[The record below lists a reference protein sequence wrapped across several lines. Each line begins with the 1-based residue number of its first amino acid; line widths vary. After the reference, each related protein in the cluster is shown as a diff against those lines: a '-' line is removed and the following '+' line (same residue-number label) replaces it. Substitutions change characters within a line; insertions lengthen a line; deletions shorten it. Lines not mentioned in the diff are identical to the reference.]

1 MQALKQVMQIVIS
14 DFARLSLLND
24 FFLCDIGRH
33 MKCLVWFKIGQ
44 VVTEGE
50 ATHSKMLVS
59 KRRLTKG
66 TRNFNIDMCLI
77 IFAELGFKDGPR
89 LVGINI
95 RFTLWSKITI
105 LQSLIKN
112 TSLSDWSWKQMVST
126 KKIEGPTSK
135 FFYLG
140 LPNSV
145 LEPTYLQS
153 RI

>member
-1 MQALKQVMQIVIS
+1 VC
-14 DFARLSLLND
+14 
-24 FFLCDIGRH
+24 FLGFVSQYGDH
-33 MKCLVWFKIGQ
+33 
-44 VVTEGE
+44 
-50 ATHSKMLVS
+50 THSMPVS

-77 IFAELGFKDGPR
+77 IFAELGFEDGPR

-126 KKIEGPTSK
+126 NKIEGPTSK

-153 RI
+153 RIWASASWFKLQPLGKSHSQFNNISWDLFTDTVPPVA